1 MQARIMA
8 TFIDA
13 LSYNNCMHERFLTRT
28 KVNQR
33 FYYLEDAP
41 PRAVI
46 TRCLSIRVQTHE

>member
-8 TFIDA
+8 TFIDV
-13 LSYNNCMHERFLTRT
+13 LSYNNCMHERFIKRT

-33 FYYLEDAP
+33 FNNLEDAP

-46 TRCLSIRVQTHE
+46 TRCPSIRVQTHE